1 MRVKSFA
8 PNGYG
13 LLNMSGNVW
22 EWTRDTFKIRS
33 MKKAA
38 RQRQK
43 ERAGHKTLKGG
54 SFLCHRSYCYRY
66 RIAARSGNSPDS
78 TTSHQG
84 FRVVYDTQE
93 L

>member
-1 MRVKSFA
+1 
-8 PNGYG
+8 
-13 LLNMSGNVW
+13 MSGNVW

-54 SFLCHRSYCYRY
+54 SFLCHRSYRY

-84 FRVVYDTQE
+84 FRLVYDTRE